1 MAVNNPV
8 LEAGI
13 KCIEAGMQL
22 TRDVTNMTLST
33 MLGTYIPKQSDSN
46 NDMMNNSQ
54 QSTQKNTNF
63 QKGIPAKN
71 ISTGTITNTTARQT
85 NNANTSNYKNSQHN
99 LPETTTNKPVS
110 STPHQ
115 ISLNKTPI
123 TPTKSVDPKIDDADT
138 ELCIVPNECYYW
150 EDFQGKIQLK
160 NPSRFKLKSIG
171 VTAINIIPFD
181 IGIKYDPDTKSIVGK
196 PTEITDVKIELTY
209 RCGFFAE
216 AVGQWFY
223 KEKQAILNIIVKE
236 NPNLD
241 TNLKFKV
248 SNINQFSVANLK
260 IELLKKAIDHHVID
274 NVTFECENKNNFIY
288 DQQNDLIKGYATHAE
303 KQTIKI
309 KYHYKNLCKGKYF
322 TVPVNFY
329 VLENKDALRLNL
341 YVKTINGIK
350 QFEHFSE
357 KIQSSNTTNLFAK
370 NWEITK
376 IVNEFELQ
384 KKGINVDIQNKTI
397 SGYSLYSGNF
407 SILVEYNVKINEIL
421 YPFTENIDFRIN
433 NNEEIL
439 NNLRSN
445 ISTITAQN
453 FECYQNKLTLTP
465 SITKYDPQ
473 IEDVNF
479 SDKNFSYDQITK
491 EIFGFPTTNKDI
503 RVDISYKYPTLPAH
517 LSNKTFKTTA
527 TIQVAS
533 NYKKPELEFKLKN
546 AKCDENFSEALELT
560 TSTLSS
566 IDNYDVI
573 DIDFHEGDI
582 GLFYNSNNKRVEG
595 TPNIGGKNIN
605 ATVIYT
611 YHKDKLNDPKWQ
623 NLVKMKADLKF
634 FVNNNSKTLWNKV
647 IPSDPNEVYWK
658 PDTANDFA
666 KGIEKNIVA
675 GRYRGRSHAI
685 KGTCCDDDFYIKYNL
700 QHDCYI
706 AIVADGAGSA
716 KFSRQASKLAVNTAG
731 NFINSN
737 LNEYIP
743 KIEDIINTYKDPTGF
758 NKIDCHKE
766 IKEILYKLLGGA
778 VTSAHNS
785 IKIEFN
791 SKQDLIKEIKNL
803 STTLLIAVAKK
814 IRNYWLC
821 AAYWVGDGAIAVYK
835 ESTNSVKLLG
845 EVDSGEF
852 SGQTRFLSQKEI
864 DYNDINKRIQY
875 VIVQD
880 DFTAFMLMSDGV
892 SDPKFHMESNLN
904 KVENWKNFWNELNNE
919 VPSLKTPTQQTAND
933 LMEWLNFW
941 SEGEHDDRTLAII
954 Y

>member
-1 MAVNNPV
+1 MPDYMKEEQERFDKHRKNVHNEIERFKSTAQSQLSLPILSSPTNDELINNVEVTFSLSSNVNKEYEQFKYFTAQLEYPKEIVKKFLGCEYSAKVEV
-8 LEAGI
+8 LEVDFL
-13 KCIEAGMQL
+13 EANHL
-22 TRDVTNMTLST
+22 FLFEKN
-33 MLGTYIPKQSDSN
+33 SDSISGFPTEAKTYPAIVTYKCYIYGKIPISREKKAN
-46 NDMMNNSQ
+46 LCF
-54 QSTQKNTNF
+54 TVQKNTNPNLTLKF
-63 QKGIPAKN
+63 EINNRQNIKQFKPLNTEIVCQTKEYKIKDTIINDYNIKN
-71 ISTGTITNTTARQT
+71 IKISNDSIKNFQWKIQNKKIYISGTPIKSGKCEILIEYSYKLFLQNDPSIYTITFEIEKNENALRLCFSLE
-85 NNANTSNYKNSQHN
+85 NNKFTQYESINSV
-99 LPETTTNKPVS
+99 K
-110 STPHQ
+110 
-115 ISLNKTPI
+115 LN
-123 TPTKSVDPKIDDADT
+123 AY
-138 ELCIVPNECYYW
+138 NEFIK
-150 EDFQGKIQLK
+150 DF
-160 NPSRFKLKSIG
+160 N
-171 VTAINIIPFD
+171 
-181 IGIKYDPDTKSIVGK
+181 
-196 PTEITDVKIELTY
+196 ITDVRPSCLSKLANANLTFDKLTKKLSGFPIESGDFYLDIDYTVIY
-209 RCGFFAE
+209 DNQPYPFSDDSIKFTIDPNEKKLENIVVTNLPSARHLE
-216 AVGQWFY
+216 FY
-223 KEKQAILNIIVKE
+223 KAKLNIISPLPK
-236 NPNLD
+236 PYD
-241 TNLKFKV
+241 CKV
-248 SNINQFSVANLK
+248 Q
-260 IELLKKAIDHHVID
+260 D
-274 NVTFECENKNNFIY
+274 VTFVNIY
-288 DQQNDLIKGYATHAE
+288 N
-303 KQTIKI
+303 
-309 KYHYKNLCKGKYF
+309 
-322 TVPVNFY
+322 
-329 VLENKDALRLNL
+329 
-341 YVKTINGIK
+341 
-350 QFEHFSE
+350 
-357 KIQSSNTTNLFAK
+357 
-370 NWEITK
+370 
-376 IVNEFELQ
+376 NEF
-384 KKGINVDIQNKTI
+384 
-397 SGYSLYSGNF
+397 S
-407 SILVEYNVKINEIL
+407 YNYE
-421 YPFTENIDFRIN
+421 
-433 NNEEIL
+433 NEEI
-439 NNLRSN
+439 
-445 ISTITAQN
+445 I
-453 FECYQNKLTLTP
+453 
-465 SITKYDPQ
+465 
-473 IEDVNF
+473 
-479 SDKNFSYDQITK
+479 
-491 EIFGFPTTNKDI
+491 GFPTTKNNIELKI
-503 RVDISYKYPTLPAH
+503 TYYYPNLPLKRFFKKNTNISLI
-517 LSNKTFKTTA
+517 SN
-527 TIQVAS
+527 
-533 NYKKPELEFKLKN
+533 NRKPELEFKLKN
-546 AKCDENFSEALELT
+546 AKCDEQFSEALELT
-560 TSTLSS
+560 TSPLSS
-566 IDNYDVI
+566 IDNYDII
-573 DIDFHEGDI
+573 DIDFNEGDI

-634 FVNNNSKTLWNKV
+634 FVNKNSKTLWNKV